1 MAVVAS
7 FAVRFSC
14 RSPFCGGYELTDATE
29 SLTLNDEDGDDEP
42 GDGGAHPPVQV
53 VLVEAVEDDEV
64 GVGEEGQDLRNG
76 LGRAF
81 CTCQAEKRRTHLFAE
96 D

>member
-1 MAVVAS
+1 MTAS
-7 FAVRFSC
+7 
-14 RSPFCGGYELTDATE
+14 L

-64 GVGEEGQDLRNG
+64 GVGEERQDLRDG
-76 LGRAF
+76 LGRTL
-81 CTCQAEKRRTHLFAE
+81 CTCRVKKRTRRYGE

>member
-1 MAVVAS
+1 MN
-7 FAVRFSC
+7 
-14 RSPFCGGYELTDATE
+14 ELTASL

-64 GVGEEGQDLRNG
+64 GVGEERQDLRDG
-76 LGRAF
+76 LGRAL
-81 CTCQAEKRRTHLFAE
+81 CTCRVEKKE
-96 D
+96 DTLIW